1 MKCLALATALI
12 VGTGAASAAVVT
24 NGGFEQDPGVI
35 SQGIGGHGRGS
46 VFSELPSGKGRS
58 WGIWTSGVAGWS
70 TDVNG
75 IEFQTK
81 RTLGPDF
88 APSDGDYYVELDT
101 RRNSRIYQDVT
112 LDPGLYKLS
121 FDYAP
126 RVNSNNSN
134 AIGVTLDGYVD
145 ELISGSYKG
154 GTRVWTNV
162 SFDFEVISGSRR
174 TRQFQLLGRFAGQ
187 CRDLSCATARRA
199 SVHALRHSRAW
210 LCGPDAPPRLTFQLL
225 RYQLVD
231 GLRVRFA
238 TSGFHN
244 LPDKPAS
251 QLGVL
256 LRFGDLIRIV
266 CNDLVNGGLKRFR
279 TGLWRSCQR
288 WRPK

>member
-162 SFDFEVISGSRR
+162 SFDFEVISGSVVE
-174 TRQFQLLGRFAGQ
+174 LGFA
-187 CRDLSCATARRA
+187 ARG
-199 SVHALRHSRAW
+199 SSNSL
-210 LCGPDAPPRLTFQLL
+210 
-225 RYQLVD
+225 
-231 GLRVRFA
+231 
-238 TSGFHN
+238 
-244 LPDKPAS
+244 
-251 QLGVL
+251 
-256 LRFGDLIRIV
+256 
-266 CNDLVNGGLKRFR
+266 GGLLDNVEISVVPLPG
-279 TGLWRSCQR
+279 GLVFMLSAIAGLGFVGRMR
-288 WRPK
+288 RPA